1 MVLVFSHTGFKS
13 VLSTLLFSLLG
24 HIQRTVSAFLI
35 YFRYQKS
42 LVFSFY
48 QVETDLNQNF
58 LPRFSLKLSS
68 RPFSP
73 ACCLL
78 ISIVVGGAWLF
89 FHPLLALLHL
99 PQHFLPASAS
109 WIWAWRR
116 ESFIHSANSH
126 WVLNLCQAHHSQFWV
141 WTNVVMSLPPWSLLY
156 SRRTRQLY

>member
-24 HIQRTVSAFLI
+24 HIQRNVSAFLI

-68 RPFSP
+68 SPFTP

-78 ISIVVGGAWLF
+78 ISIVVGGGMT
-89 FHPLLALLHL
+89 
-99 PQHFLPASAS
+99 
-109 WIWAWRR
+109 
-116 ESFIHSANSH
+116 
-126 WVLNLCQAHHSQFWV
+126 VLSPFGSIA
-141 WTNVVMSLPPWSLLY
+141 LPPSTLSACLGILDLGLEEGVIY
-156 SRRTRQLY
+156 SFSK

>member
-24 HIQRTVSAFLI
+24 HIQRNVSAFLI

-78 ISIVVGGAWLF
+78 ISIVVGGGHDCSFTLRQHCFTSLNTFCLPRHPGFGLGGGSHLF
-89 FHPLLALLHL
+89 I
-99 PQHFLPASAS
+99 QQIVIEFLICARHTILSS
-109 WIWAWRR
+109 EYEQMW
-116 ESFIHSANSH
+116 
-126 WVLNLCQAHHSQFWV
+126 
-141 WTNVVMSLPPWSLLY
+141 
-156 SRRTRQLY
+156 